1 MCRECGLYISAMVD
15 VQPVWSV
22 DLGDSTDTPVAFHGN
37 CWPRVR
43 RMWAKRYN
51 KNVNRVIYRV
61 HPKIWERQFRLVRMK
76 MKAAVMYTFRET
88 TMVMPMPLLG
98 PFRLHLPND

>member
-1 MCRECGLYISAMVD
+1 MCRECGLYISAVVD

-22 DLGDSTDTPVAFHGN
+22 DLGDESMTPVAFHGN

-61 HPKIWERQFRLVRMK
+61 HPKIWGETVQTCTNEDESSSDVYVSGDDNGD
-76 MKAAVMYTFRET
+76 ADAVAGSVSSAPAE
-88 TMVMPMPLLG
+88 
-98 PFRLHLPND
+98 